1 MQLYPTIKIK
11 NDVAFTCSQ
20 PNGTLFRLQIHKP
33 SKDNILFSDKFLQTE
48 DVMSN
53 FFFYFVRV
61 LVRRARKLAQQY
73 FLVYQEPIPTG
84 QLVQRVASV
93 MQEYTQSGC
102 VLVLTSLC
110 LHCWIITVRYTGYTQ
125 SRTLIYI
132 KFTSFSLPV
141 VFVHLVYHCW

>member
-53 FFFYFVRV
+53 FFFLFCKGPGAKSSEVGTAILPCLPGANSHRSTCPESG
-61 LVRRARKLAQQY
+61 LCDAG
-73 FLVYQEPIPTG
+73 VYTIW
-84 QLVQRVASV
+84 V
-93 MQEYTQSGC
+93 C
-102 VLVLTSLC
+102 TSSD
-110 LHCWIITVRYTGYTQ
+110 IIVF
-125 SRTLIYI
+125 TL
-132 KFTSFSLPV
+132 LN
-141 VFVHLVYHCW
+141 HNC